1 MAQETRVQRFRLN
14 RALPRPSSGGGAAAG
29 AALARLGIY
38 FMFKPPL
45 SGRVVPG
52 I

>member
-29 AALARLGIY
+29 AAFARFVIY
-38 FMFKPPL
+38 CMYIPPL
-45 SGRVVPG
+45 TCRVVPVM
-52 I
+52 

>member
-29 AALARLGIY
+29 AAVAGLVFYLI
-38 FMFKPPL
+38 
-45 SGRVVPG
+45 
-52 I
+52 